1 MRSPKNLNQIYR
13 NYLALQWVGGNLT
26 EDEKRVQNELC
37 DKRIKVRWHRLAH
50 NVQVWYEAASGPYC
64 VFVIEANYSPAKVI
78 YLLRERQKKARE
90 LQDMYLKDVYAREKV
105 SRDKI
110 RDVASEMAKQ
120 TRKIVKGRVTVSS

>member
-13 NYLALQWVGGNLT
+13 NYLALRWVGGDLT
-26 EDEKRVQNELC
+26 NDEKRVQNELC

-90 LQDMYLKDVYAREKV
+90 LRNMYLAGVEAKEKV

-110 RDVASEMAKQ
+110 RDVADEMARQ
-120 TRKIVKGRVTVSS
+120 TRKIARGRVAVSS